1 MTQHIYEE
9 ANRKYRG
16 DIEHFSVYELASYNT
31 RLTRE
36 LYALTKNYQSCTQAR
51 THEFMQGRRFC
62 RREGKC
68 PRSLV
73 GTVSTLT
80 SSIHPSYTECYI
92 IETYWL

>member
-31 RLTRE
+31 LNKRVVCA
-36 LYALTKNYQSCTQAR
+36 YKNYQSCTEAQ

-80 SSIHPSYTECYI
+80 PSIHPSYTECYI